1 MNYQINTGKE
11 DIEKARENLQE
22 GLKKV
27 SEALPK
33 ETTLDVDVGWN
44 SSDFVVNKMKGTS
57 GKSYGPDRIRILFN
71 SNAEN
76 WEKNI
81 QGSAVHEYTH
91 SWFYEKIG
99 GLVEE
104 EWRYILD
111 EALTQN
117 MTEKLV
123 PEAEEPWRTKFS
135 KEEIAEYWPKIK
147 EEELDKKREG
157 WPDPLFISRD
167 DKGEYPNWLGYSLAY
182 QIGKEL
188 LKEYTPEEIIK
199 LRKEDVIEVGD
210 RIFRKD

>member
-1 MNYQINTGKE
+1 MNYRINTAKN
-11 DIEKARENLQE
+11 DIETARENIQK

-57 GKSYGPDRIRILFN
+57 GKSYGPGRIRILFN

-91 SWFYEKIG
+91 AWFYEKIG
-99 GLVEE
+99 SLVEE

-135 KEEIAEYWPKIK
+135 KEELSEYWPKIK

-188 LKEYTPEEIIK
+188 LKDHTPEDFPELK
-199 LRKEDVIEVGD
+199 KKDVIEAGD
-210 RIFRKD
+210 NLFSKE